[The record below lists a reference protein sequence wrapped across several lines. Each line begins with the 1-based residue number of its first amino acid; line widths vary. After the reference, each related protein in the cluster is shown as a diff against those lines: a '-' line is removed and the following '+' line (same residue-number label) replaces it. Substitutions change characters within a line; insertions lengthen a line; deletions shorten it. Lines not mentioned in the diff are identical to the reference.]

1 MKKVMIKVD
10 EDNVTVDTSSLAV
23 VDMLHIIRALVC
35 EVYSHTASVNMA
47 AAIVKDAVAKGVKD
61 AVAKGA
67 EAWKA

>member
-23 VDMLHIIRALVC
+23 VDILHIIRALVC
-35 EVYSHTASVNMA
+35 EVYRHTASVNMA
-47 AAIVKDAVAKGVKD
+47 AAIVKDAVAKG
-61 AVAKGA
+61 A